1 MDNYLNK
8 SICTYLIKAQ
18 LCSDAGKNIYPSS
31 TKAGKVAREYGYDH
45 KDYFIQKAMDK
56 INSTPMS
63 GFSYYVEPGFGI
75 GADTIIYFNF
85 KFNGERH
92 QISFHSYSS
101 FKSYQS
107 NSHKTRWDKK
117 ISGSRRSCDLLW
129 DYLNHEV
136 EGKANWKSLY

>member
-8 SICTYLIKAQ
+8 SICSYLIKAQ
-18 LCSDAGKNIYPSS
+18 LCSDAGKDIYPSS
-31 TKAGKVAREYGYDH
+31 TKAGKIARSFGYTH

-56 INSTPMS
+56 INSTPVS
-63 GFSYYVEPGFGI
+63 GFSYYVAPGIGV
-75 GADTIIYFNF
+75 GADTVVYFNF

-92 QISFHSYSS
+92 QISFHSYNN

-117 ISGSRRSCDLLW
+117 IGGSRRSCDLLW
-129 DYLNHEV
+129 DYLNCEV
-136 EGKANWKSLY
+136 EGKDNWRSLY